1 MNPVFDI
8 KSEHDAMTIIL
19 SAMKRRAVDMR
30 YNRQVDLFR
39 IAQIIDF
46 LRVYNDSCHHQK
58 EEKILFPALLEYG
71 IPTTSNIIHHLVNE
85 HHISHNNLNNMED
98 KMHDYLAGR
107 TQSLD
112 ALSTIMIQYITLE
125 ENHIKT
131 ENEILLPLVEKYF
144 DKQKLMSVTM
154 NFKNIQ
160 SQYVGHLKHLE
171 FYILL
176 TKLYAE
182 NRRTFAE
189 NY

>member
-1 MNPVFDI
+1 
-8 KSEHDAMTIIL
+8 
-19 SAMKRRAVDMR
+19 
-30 YNRQVDLFR
+30 
-39 IAQIIDF
+39 
-46 LRVYNDSCHHQK
+46 
-58 EEKILFPALLEYG
+58 
-71 IPTTSNIIHHLVNE
+71 
-85 HHISHNNLNNMED
+85 
-98 KMHDYLAGR
+98 MHDYLAGR
-107 TQSLD
+107 THNLD
-112 ALSTIMIQYITLE
+112 TLSTIMIHYITLE